1 MKKIIPLIFL
11 LPLIAFSYMTSITT
25 FASTVVYSTN
35 TGKIFALTE
44 GSTAMGYFGAPVYGL
59 IPVDYFRNR
68 IPGFAFFSTDGNF
81 YVVALKDNQFIL
93 QYKKKFLQ
101 GIKEIK
107 KSDSPEKC
115 TFYILTISDK
125 IFRIVFHKDI
135 YLYTYD
141 ESPIL
146 SFDNITEG
154 FIMKDGYFIVYD
166 VAGNIYFY
174 SLSDFDLIKTI
185 SVTTD
190 VRKLFLYKNYLLG
203 FTGDGS
209 LFRIDIRND
218 YKLQFY
224 LNYPKDLVY
233 AFGEDRVYVFFNKD
247 NKTYVEDLDVVHGT
261 YLDYL
266 SPTSSKVIAN
276 FKTYCIKTFD
286 SYVVL
291 GGENKF
297 KIVRCEGYDK

>member
-1 MKKIIPLIFL
+1 
-11 LPLIAFSYMTSITT
+11 MTSITT
-25 FASTVVYSTN
+25 FASTVAYSTN
-35 TGKIFALTE
+35 TGKIFALTKT
-44 GSTAMGYFGAPVYGL
+44 STATGYFGAPIYGL
-59 IPVDYFRNR
+59 TPVNYFKNN

-81 YVVALKDNQFIL
+81 YVVALKNNQFIL

-107 KSDSPEKC
+107 EFDTSEKC
-115 TFYILTISDK
+115 TFYVLTISDK

-174 SLSDFDLIKTI
+174 SLPTFDLIKTI

-209 LFRIDIRND
+209 LFRIDIEND

-224 LNYPKDLVY
+224 LNYGKDLVY
-233 AFGEDRVYVFFNKD
+233 AFGKDRVYVIFNKD
-247 NKTYVEDLDVVHGT
+247 DKTYIEDLEVVHGT

-266 SPTSSKVIAN
+266 SSESLKEIAD
-276 FKTYCIKTFD
+276 FKTYCIEAFD
-286 SYVVL
+286 SFIVL

-297 KIVRCEGYDK
+297 KIVRCKAYDK